1 MTMSQDEHQEQI
13 SKLLADVKSMM
24 LATVHK
30 DGSPLASYT
39 PFSQNNE
46 GSGLWIL
53 VSDLAG
59 HAQNLARGKQCSAL
73 VIRDEQNSAQVYV
86 RERLQ
91 FEMRAEEC
99 PRDDTCWDS
108 GVKALRDRHG
118 GLIDTLISLS
128 DFRLFQLQPQSG
140 RYIVGFGQAYELKAG
155 SLSVIDHHLRGPT
168 GPQKE

>member
-13 SKLLADVKSMM
+13 SKLLNNVKSVM
-24 LATVHK
+24 LATVHQ

-39 PFSQNNE
+39 PFSENNE
-46 GSGLWIL
+46 ESGMWIL

-59 HAQNLARGKQCSAL
+59 HAQNLARTNECSVL
-73 VIRDEQNSAQVYV
+73 VIRDEKESTQVYV

-91 FEMRAEEC
+91 YEMDAVEC
-99 PRDDTCWDS
+99 PRGSTRWNE
-108 GVKALRDRHG
+108 GVAALRDRHG
-118 GLIDTLISLS
+118 GLVDTLISLS

-155 SLSVIDHHLRGPT
+155 SLSVIDHHLQGPT
-168 GPQKE
+168 GPQKK

>member
-1 MTMSQDEHQEQI
+1 MTMPQDEHQEQI
-13 SKLLADVKSMM
+13 SKLLADVRSMM

-59 HAQNLARGKQCSAL
+59 HAQNLSRGKQCSAL
-73 VIRDEQNSAQVYV
+73 VIRDEQDSAQVYI

-91 FEMRAEEC
+91 YEMRAEEC
-99 PRDDTCWDS
+99 LRDDTCWDS
-108 GVKALRDRHG
+108 GVKALHDRHG

-140 RYIVGFGQAYELKAG
+140 RYIVGFGQAYELCAG
-155 SLSVIDHHLRGPT
+155 SLVVIDHHLQGPT
-168 GPQKE
+168 GPQKD